1 MEQSLAADCLITNP
15 PYRLAEDFISHAIH
29 LGCTKHAYLLR
40 LSFLEGVGRHQ
51 RLFSKHPPARI
62 HVFSHRLTIWR
73 GDQQQTSTGTTAYA
87 WFVWDKDWPVKSR
100 LGLAADARPAAR
112 RTKRTRRRTSSRTR
126 RYPARQSRRRY
137 TLRPVPNRHGRTRQM
152 LLTRQTIHRYI
163 LGQSVQ
169 HRTDNGH
176 ITASRVTAHETPR
189 RMGLH
194 RKAQTRRPTP

>member
-1 MEQSLAADCLITNP
+1 MKTRHKDDWYPTPAYATKALLRRESFGNTIWEPAAGDGALAEVCRQHGIETICSDLNDYNYCRSGIDFLMEQSRAADCLITNP

-100 LGLAADARPAAR
+100 LGLAA
-112 RTKRTRRRTSSRTR
+112 
-126 RYPARQSRRRY
+126 
-137 TLRPVPNRHGRTRQM
+137 PV
-152 LLTRQTIHRYI
+152 IEWI
-163 LGQSVQ
+163 
-169 HRTDNGH
+169 TD
-176 ITASRVTAHETPR
+176 EEE
-189 RMGLH
+189 
-194 RKAQTRRPTP
+194 